1 MFEDRD
7 ETILVVEDSA
17 TMRRIIVGLLDR
29 LGFREVDEAENGQ
42 EGFDMACKKRYSII
56 ISDWDMGPVDG
67 LEFLSK
73 LKAREEMKDI
83 PFIMISSIS
92 RAEDVVRA
100 KAAGVNA
107 YIVKPFDAETLLQRI
122 DGAVGLNA

>member
-7 ETILVVEDSA
+7 ETILVVEDST
-17 TMRRIIVGLLDR
+17 TMRRIIVSLLNK
-29 LGFREVDEAENGQ
+29 LGFQEVDEAENGQ
-42 EGFDMACKKRYSII
+42 EGFDMACKKSYSII

-73 LKAREEMKDI
+73 LKAKEETKDT

-100 KAAGVNA
+100 KAAGVDA
-107 YIVKPFDAETLLQRI
+107 YIVKPFDAETLLHRI
-122 DGAVGLNA
+122 NGLEHISA